1 MKTSARNELTGK
13 ISDIQVGAVMSE
25 VKLDVNSEIHISATI
40 TKESVDSLGLTK
52 GMEVTALIKSSSVI
66 LSKEPLKVS
75 ARNTIKGTIKE
86 LIKGAVNSEVKLS
99 IGDNATI
106 YAIVTND
113 AVEDLGFSVSET
125 AYAII
130 KASNVILV
138 A

>member
-13 ISDIQVGAVMSE
+13 ISDIQVGVVMSE
-25 VKLDVNSEIHISATI
+25 VKLDVNSGIHISATI

-99 IGDNATI
+99 IGDNGTI

-113 AVEDLGFSVSET
+113 AVEDLGFSVGET